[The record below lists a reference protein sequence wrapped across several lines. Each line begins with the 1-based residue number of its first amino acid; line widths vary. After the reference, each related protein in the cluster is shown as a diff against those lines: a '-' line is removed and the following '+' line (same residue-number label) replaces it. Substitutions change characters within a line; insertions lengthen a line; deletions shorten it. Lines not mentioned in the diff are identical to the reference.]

1 MEFYL
6 IWISVSPT
14 PFKYYEI
21 YECFRSE
28 IGMRLWPN
36 VVGTAE
42 RERLLASVAGSSEPS
57 VLNFNC
63 QRMFKKPLVVGRRGY
78 RLTDREIYLFIYLL
92 AMRKNTIYK
101 LL

>member
-14 PFKYYEI
+14 PFKYSEI

-36 VVGTAE
+36 VLGTAE
-42 RERLLASVAGSSEPS
+42 RAIVAVSCGQFGTVRLKFQLSAYVQET
-57 VLNFNC
+57 
-63 QRMFKKPLVVGRRGY
+63 VGGR
-78 RLTDREIYLFIYLL
+78 
-92 AMRKNTIYK
+92 
-101 LL
+101 